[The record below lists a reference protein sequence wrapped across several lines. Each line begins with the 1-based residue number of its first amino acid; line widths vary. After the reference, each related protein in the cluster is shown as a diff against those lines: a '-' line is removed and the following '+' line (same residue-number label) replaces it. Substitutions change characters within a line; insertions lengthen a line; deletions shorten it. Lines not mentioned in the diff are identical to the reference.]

1 MSEGDAAPAKEEKS
15 FMHKLSSLRR
25 RSIQTV
31 VAKLGIA
38 DETHDS
44 LYDEHFERFCA
55 HEQELVALKSNL
67 SQLMK
72 MNRDLLL
79 HKKKTADQLG
89 CIVPIGEELHRISK
103 AIMEISDGS
112 FDSYETNVSSN
123 YQTQVLDVLD
133 KELRYFADLHTL
145 HARRERKRKDFDAFR
160 REVAELEKKPP
171 GHKDMPA
178 AKERLQRSDK
188 EYVGSFLRCF
198 FFFANALT
206 RCAGSTA

>member
-1 MSEGDAAPAKEEKS
+1 MSEGDAAPTKEEKS

-44 LYDEHFERFCA
+44 LYDDHYERFCA
-55 HEQELVALKSNL
+55 YEQDLMALKSNL
-67 SQLMK
+67 TQLMK
-72 MNRDLLL
+72 LNRELLI
-79 HKKKTADQLG
+79 HKKKTAEQLG
-89 CIVPIGEELHRISK
+89 AIVPIGEELHRISK
-103 AIMEISDGS
+103 AIMEIGDGS
-112 FDSYETNVSSN
+112 FDALETNVIGS

-133 KELRYFADLHTL
+133 KELRYFAELHTL

-160 REVAELEKKPP
+160 RDVAELEKKPP

-178 AKERLQRSDK
+178 AKERLQRSDR
-188 EYVGSFLRCF
+188 EYVCTLLAHLRLFVIRVACI
-198 FFFANALT
+198 
-206 RCAGSTA
+206 